1 MGTQI
6 DEKTYK
12 DRNIK
17 FLFSLLFL
25 NIFCVAILLYLFSLG
40 NFLPIDINGDY
51 NYLNISVFVI
61 LSFIFLAS
69 LISLVMYGF
78 LLLFSKKESIEY
90 IQIYVVK
97 MGFILTFCL
106 YFVVMLHFFHIL
118 NIYWGV
124 GILVLLLVISFVL

>member
-1 MGTQI
+1 VGTQI

-25 NIFCVAILLYLFSLG
+25 NIFSVAILLYLLSLG
-40 NFLPIDINGDY
+40 NFLPTELSGDY
-51 NYLNISVFVI
+51 NLLNISVFVI
-61 LSFIFLAS
+61 LTFIFLSS

-78 LLLFSKKESIEY
+78 LLLFSKKESVEY

-97 MGFILTFCL
+97 MAFILTFGL
-106 YFVVMLHFFHIL
+106 YFVIMLHFFHIL

>member
-12 DRNIK
+12 ERNIK

-25 NIFCVAILLYLFSLG
+25 NIFSVAILLYLLSLG

-51 NYLNISVFVI
+51 NFLNISVFIV
-61 LSFIFLAS
+61 LSFIFLSS

-78 LLLFSKKESIEY
+78 LLLFSKKESVEY

-97 MGFILTFCL
+97 MSFLLTFGI

>member
-25 NIFCVAILLYLFSLG
+25 NIFSVAILLYLLSLG
-40 NFLPIDINGDY
+40 NFLPTELSGDY
-51 NYLNISVFVI
+51 NLLNISVFVI
-61 LSFIFLAS
+61 LTFIFLSS

-78 LLLFSKKESIEY
+78 LLLFSKKESVEY

-97 MGFILTFCL
+97 MAFILTFGL
-106 YFVVMLHFFHIL
+106 YFVIMLHFFHIL

>member
-1 MGTQI
+1 VGTQI

-25 NIFCVAILLYLFSLG
+25 NIFSVAILLYLLSLG
-40 NFLPIDINGDY
+40 NFIPTEINGDY
-51 NYLNISVFVI
+51 NLLNISVFVV
-61 LSFIFLAS
+61 LSFIFLS
-69 LISLVMYGF
+69 SIISLVMYGF

-97 MGFILTFCL
+97 MAFILTFGL

>member
-25 NIFCVAILLYLFSLG
+25 NIFSVAILLYLLSLG
-40 NFLPIDINGDY
+40 NFIPTEINGDY
-51 NYLNISVFVI
+51 NLLNISVFVA
-61 LSFIFLAS
+61 LSFIFLSS

-97 MGFILTFCL
+97 MAFILTFGL
-106 YFVVMLHFFHIL
+106 YFVLMLHFFHIL